1 MFYSID
7 TNIALGILNKYDRLH
22 ELSVS
27 LIKRIRGDLI
37 IVQTVVNEICKVY
50 PDKVYDAIKP
60 FIDLYRSLILALPP
74 ESEIEKREEAL
85 LNDLLKNHPRMANFY
100 KLALET
106 ARKQRAKNGLIGSIY
121 GLMDYYMRIGKCSNL
136 ITLLKKIVK
145 DLNSSIKVYAF
156 GFDYILEF
164 DSQEELKEFVELVD
178 QVKKRTHKFW
188 SGVKKS
194 KDFEIFVEFV
204 AMFAGELKEPAVFIT
219 DDKDFVKC
227 AKKSLEALKDF
238 IDISNLSFYQLND
251 FLNLGLNRNC

>member
-7 TNIALGILNKYDRLH
+7 TNIAFGILNEYDRLH
-22 ELSVS
+22 KLSVS
-27 LIKRIRGDLI
+27 LIKRIKGNLI
-37 IVQTVVNEICKVY
+37 ILQTVVNEICKVY

-60 FIDLYRSLILALPP
+60 FIDLYRSLIPALPP
-74 ESEIEKREEAL
+74 ESKIKEREEAL
-85 LNDLLKNHPRMANFY
+85 LNDLLENYPRMANFY

-121 GLMDYYMRIGKCSNL
+121 GLMDYYMYIGRCSNL
-136 ITLLKKIVK
+136 ITFLKNTIK
-145 DLNSSIKVYAF
+145 DLNSSIEVYAV

-188 SGVKKS
+188 SGAKKS

-204 AMFAGELKEPAVFIT
+204 ATFAGESEEPTVFIT
-219 DDKDFVKC
+219 DDEDFVKC

-238 IDISNLSFYQLND
+238 IDISNLSFYQLD
-251 FLNLGLNRNC
+251 EFLKLNRNY